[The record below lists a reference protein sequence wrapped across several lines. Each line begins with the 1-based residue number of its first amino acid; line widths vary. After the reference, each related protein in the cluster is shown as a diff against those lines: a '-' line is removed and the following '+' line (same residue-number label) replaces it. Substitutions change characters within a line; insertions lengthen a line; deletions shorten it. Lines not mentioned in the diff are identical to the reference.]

1 MPKIENGS
9 EAKRGKGSVK
19 YEDSLEG
26 VISQIGF
33 DENGLVPALVQDIKS
48 GKVLMLAY
56 MNEESIKKTLEERVV
71 YYYSRSRQKLWK
83 KGETSGN
90 IQYLKGLYCD
100 CDKDS
105 LLVLVEQVG
114 AACHTGSYSCF
125 FNPIFN
131 LAVKE
136 GEDAQDTPDTEK
148 VIGELYDVISQRKHS
163 PAQGSY
169 TSYLFDEG
177 LDKILKKIGE
187 ESSEVIIAAKN
198 GAKEE
203 MVGEISDLI
212 YHLLV
217 LMVSQNLTIQ
227 DVAEELERRRK

>member
-1 MPKIENGS
+1 MSKIEDGS
-9 EAKRGKGSVK
+9 EAKQ
-19 YEDSLEG
+19 G
-26 VISQIGF
+26 VTSQINF
-33 DENGLVPALVQDIKS
+33 DENGLVPALVQDVKS

-56 MNEESIKKTLEERVV
+56 MNEESIKRTLEERVV

-125 FNPIFN
+125 FNPIFT
-131 LAVKE
+131 LAIEKE
-136 GEDAQDTPDTEK
+136 EDTRDTPDTEK
-148 VIGELYDVISQRKHS
+148 VMAELYDVISQRKHS

-169 TSYLFDEG
+169 TSYLFEEG
-177 LDKILKKIGE
+177 LDKVLKKVGE
-187 ESSEVIIAAKN
+187 EASEVIIAAKN
-198 GAKEE
+198 GAKNGAKEG
-203 MVGEISDLI
+203 MVSEISDLI

-217 LMVSQNLTIQ
+217 LMVSQNVTIQ
-227 DVAEELERRRK
+227 DVAKELERRRK

>member
-9 EAKRGKGSVK
+9 EAKQ
-19 YEDSLEG
+19 G
-26 VISQIGF
+26 VTSQISF

-48 GKVLMLAY
+48 RKVLMLAY
-56 MNEESIKKTLEERVV
+56 MNEESIKRTLEERVV

-125 FNPIFN
+125 FNPIFT
-131 LAVKE
+131 LAVEKE
-136 GEDAQDTPDTEK
+136 GDTRDTPDPEK
-148 VIGELYDVISQRKHS
+148 VMGELYDVISQRKHS

-169 TSYLFDEG
+169 TSYLFEEG
-177 LDKILKKIGE
+177 LDKILKKVGE
-187 ESSEVIIAAKN
+187 ESSEVIIGAKD
-198 GAKEE
+198 GAKEG

-217 LMVSQNLTIQ
+217 LMISQNVTIQ
-227 DVAEELERRRK
+227 DVAKELERRKK